1 MFCEQAK
8 HGLLKSTGE
17 TELEKNETGT
27 AYAQTHIIT
36 EMLLKKRHARTGVSS
51 FPEQRKISFQ
61 ELKNFCT
68 VRDFYYPVLINFFSV
83 QEDGTPSPL

>member
-36 EMLLKKRHARTGVSS
+36 EMLLNARTGVSS
-51 FPEQRKISFQ
+51 VPEQRKISFQ

-83 QEDGTPSPL
+83 QEDDTPSPL